1 MEENIKIIHLKNL
14 NNFNFNTTIN
24 IPFDANANIKNV
36 IDVNTFLFDMKTEC
50 GNSKANV
57 YGKIGIKV
65 LYIDTDNM
73 TNTLFE
79 TQNFTE
85 TFLDQSITTDTILNI
100 NNCTI
105 TNNILS
111 TEGTL
116 KISCDINFA
125 PIAYLNLSIKNNLQL
140 NEMMI
145 TKKRSVTT
153 NSISS
158 LIDTKFDYTCNFE
171 TKDVISKI
179 LCHHSYLS
187 PENVTSED
195 GYAVVQGKIVSS
207 ILYETIINDEPCL
220 KELKETATF
229 KQDIEINGLKKE
241 NQLDLSFV
249 FDKFSE
255 TISTEIEEDNSIIT
269 IKNKICAY
277 GVSLKSMSIDL
288 IDDIYSTENVIEATT
303 TKREYNTNVL
313 HSSISENIINET
325 TLADNEFA
333 IDEVVANLNI
343 VPEITNQY
351 IKNDVIYFEGIITSN
366 LTYIDENKEIKN
378 KILNIPFVINT
389 KVSAQKFGCIHSN
402 VSIID
407 SKIKVK
413 RGTIIEAEYCLF
425 IDFYN
430 YEKETYEIVDTF
442 TIGKQIDKS
451 KYDFQIYIAKPNETM
466 WELCKR
472 IRISPDEIKN
482 YNADLP
488 LIMNGGEKIIIK
500 R

>member
-24 IPFDANANIKNV
+24 LPVDSNANIKNV

-50 GNSKANV
+50 GSSKAIVN
-57 YGKIGIKV
+57 GKIGIKV
-65 LYIDTDNM
+65 LYIDTDNI
-73 TNTLFE
+73 TNTVFE
-79 TQNFTE
+79 TQSFSE
-85 TFLDQSITTDTILNI
+85 TFLDQSITNDTILNI
-100 NNCTI
+100 YNSVI

-111 TEGTL
+111 TDGSL

-145 TKKRSVTT
+145 TKKRSVLT

-179 LCHHSYLS
+179 LCHNSYLS
-187 PENVTSED
+187 PEKITSED

-207 ILYETIINDEPCL
+207 ILYETIIDDETCL
-220 KELKETATF
+220 KELKETSAF
-229 KQDIEINGLKKE
+229 KHDIEICGLSKE

-255 TISTEIEEDNSIIT
+255 TISTEIEENNSVIT
-269 IKNKICAY
+269 IKNKICVY
-277 GVSLKSMSIDL
+277 GVSLKTMSIDL
-288 IDDIYSTENVIEATT
+288 IDDIYSTENHIESTT
-303 TKREYNTNVL
+303 TQREYNTNVF
-313 HSSISENIINET
+313 HSSVSENIVNET
-325 TLADNEFA
+325 SLADNEFA
-333 IDEVVANLNI
+333 IDEVIANLNI

-351 IKNDVIYFEGIITSN
+351 IKNDVIYFEGIISSN

-378 KILNIPFVINT
+378 KILNIPFVINS
-389 KVSAQKFGCIHSN
+389 KVSAQKFGCIHN
-402 VSIID
+402 NISIID

-413 RGTIIEAEYCLF
+413 RGTIIEAEYSLF
-425 IDFYN
+425 IDFHN
-430 YEKETYEIVDTF
+430 YEKETYEIIDTF
-442 TIGKQIDKS
+442 TIGKQIDNS
-451 KYDFQIYIAKPNETM
+451 KYDFQIFIAKQNETL

-472 IRISPDEIKN
+472 IKISPDEIKN